1 VRDLQTGGYVWEAA
15 QLAGQAAIRV
25 EDATLAKSLLGQ
37 ARSLRG
43 GAPAAATT
51 TAPVSAVP
59 ADSGS
64 VTPAGLSDREVEV
77 ARLVL
82 NGLTHKAIG
91 ATLYIS
97 PKTVEHHVAHIR
109 QKLGASNRAE
119 FLAALR
125 EDLAALSDV

>member
-1 VRDLQTGGYVWEAA
+1 MH
-15 QLAGQAAIRV
+15 IRV
-25 EDATLAKSLLGQ
+25 DDATLAKSLLGQ

-43 GAPAAATT
+43 GVPAA
-51 TAPVSAVP
+51 SA
-59 ADSGS
+59 SGASNGGAGGGREEGGSS
-64 VTPAGLSDREVEV
+64 VTPAGLSEREVEV

-109 QKLGASNRAE
+109 QKLGATNRAE

-125 EDLAALSDV
+125 VDLAALAEP